1 MKERETRGRKAAA
14 VETAA
19 TAPPPSPAID
29 KGEDPRKQPAAA
41 DAAIQKRANWSTG
54 GNLARR
60 ITAAVTEWKSGSG
73 RAAPR
78 EFLGETEARKPT
90 TAEFAML
97 VEIPKG
103 ALGSY
108 LTTPKGKARVGAR
121 GDVLI
126 IGDKKAKKKHEAKT
140 GVSRVLTTM
149 HRIGSVAGATGPAGF
164 LMAGTKKRHGYSNEQ
179 WWRNPIFRG
188 PRS

>member
-1 MKERETRGRKAAA
+1 MTEPDKPSAKEEKAAAAATAAAKTNGCTILNFFKPPPPPTQRGRRVKERETRGRKAAA

-19 TAPPPSPAID
+19 TAPPPPPAVN

-41 DAAIQKRANWSTG
+41 GAAIQKRTNWSTG
-54 GNLARR
+54 ENLAR

-90 TAEFAML
+90 MAEFAML

-103 ALGSY
+103 TLGSY
-108 LTTPKGKARVGAR
+108 SATSKGKARVTA
-121 GDVLI
+121 DLSPTISVVLI
-126 IGDKKAKKKHEAKT
+126 AA
-140 GVSRVLTTM
+140 TM
-149 HRIGSVAGATGPAGF
+149 ECRYERKWA
-164 LMAGTKKRHGYSNEQ
+164 
-179 WWRNPIFRG
+179 
-188 PRS
+188 